1 MLLRLITKN
10 KKKMCN
16 FSTKKYDKD
25 LYHIKYCNSFHKCK
39 KIDINREFE
48 KNIST
53 NDPEITNS
61 DCNDDIV
68 DNRID
73 YDDEFINVQT

>member
-1 MLLRLITKN
+1 MFLRLITKN
-10 KKKMCN
+10 KKQICN
-16 FSTKKYDKD
+16 FSTKKYGKD
-25 LYHIKYCNSFHKCK
+25 LYYPKYGNSFYEYTS
-39 KIDINREFE
+39 IDINREFE